1 MAHSSILFQ
10 FWFPTHNTYPRQSDE
25 LVLLCLPLSLCFP
38 HFFIARE
45 EANFD
50 GASNCG
56 VYLFIYLKLRL

>member
-1 MAHSSILFQ
+1 MARSSILQ
-10 FWFPTHNTYPRQSDE
+10 FWFPTHNIYLRQSDE
-25 LVLLCLPLSLCFP
+25 LVLLCLPLPSPLCFP

-56 VYLFIYLKLRL
+56 VYNFN